1 MGGRVGG
8 ANGWPWVLAMACG
21 ALMGPLSGVEGQ
33 IVGGDG
39 GSDPAP
45 IPGAPT
51 SPAVFPVSV
60 ARSPIRIDG
69 VLDEAAWTEAVSIPL
84 PFEINP
90 GDNTPSRYRTD
101 CRVTFDDS
109 HLYLGCA
116 AFDPDPSSI
125 RAYIT
130 DRDRILG
137 NHDRI
142 SFLVDPFDDL
152 RRGWVFEVSA
162 LGVQADLTYDE
173 RTSAFDTSW
182 DAIWSSA
189 GRITDDGYSIEAA
202 IPFGSLRFPSSSDPQ
217 TWRFWINRMRPRD
230 QTVTMRSNTRL
241 RDESCQLCQ
250 AHALAGFQGMDP
262 GRNAEI
268 VPTLTAS
275 RVDARPDG
283 LASPMTAGEVA
294 WEAGIDARWSLTTD
308 LTLNAT
314 LNPDFSQIE
323 ADAPQLS
330 ANSRFALFFPEKRPF
345 FLEGADLFST
355 PIRAVFTRS
364 VSDPVGGA
372 KFSGKSGPHGIGV
385 LVARDRVNNLLVPG
399 DLGSRRISRDEE
411 VTASVLRYRRDVGD
425 GATVGTVVTA
435 REGTDGYRGWLGGVD
450 AYVRPHPTLGV
461 NLQVLASRTRYGS
474 ALSTEAD
481 LPEAPFGGTAYMADA
496 SWNTGDWGAFAGLNV
511 REAGFR
517 ADAGFVP
524 QVDTRSVWA
533 NVARTFWGGSDALF
547 PRVSARTGFWRDR
560 TLSDRLIGEGVW
572 AQIDFEGPLQSNG
585 WLNPWTSR
593 EYFDG
598 RSYDIEGLNI
608 GLGFRPT
615 PDLRLAMNGTFGDA
629 IDFRNGR
636 AARSVR
642 LNPNLE
648 LRLGRNVELQASH
661 GIQRLTVDG
670 ERILTENA
678 GQLQAAY
685 NFSPRAFV
693 RTTVQY
699 RRTDRN
705 PATNPELDRTI
716 EESLA
721 TQALFSY
728 KVNPLTVV
736 FLGVSDDRLSFEEHL
751 GARVG
756 LTPRGRTFFLKLGY
770 AWRP

>member
-1 MGGRVGG
+1 MCSMV
-8 ANGWPWVLAMACG
+8 CG
-21 ALMGPLSGVEGQ
+21 ALLGPPSGVAGQ
-33 IVGGDG
+33 VVGGDG
-39 GSDPAP
+39 GSAPASAE
-45 IPGAPT
+45 APT
-51 SPAVFPVSV
+51 SPTVFPVSE
-60 ARSPIRIDG
+60 ARAEIRIDG
-69 VLDEAAWTEAVSIPL
+69 VLDEAPWAEAASIAL

-90 GDNTPSRYRTD
+90 GDNTPSEFRTD
-101 CRVTFDDS
+101 CRVTFDTT
-109 HLYLGCA
+109 HLYLGCT

-130 DRDRILG
+130 DRDRIMG

-142 SFLVDPFDDL
+142 SFLVDPFDDR

-173 RTSAFDTSW
+173 RTSSFDTSW

-189 GRITDDGYSIEAA
+189 GRITDDGYRVEAA

-262 GRNAEI
+262 GRNAEL

-275 RVDARPDG
+275 RVDVRPDG
-283 LASPMTAGEVA
+283 LSSPLTAGDVA
-294 WEAGIDARWSLTTD
+294 WEAGVDARWSVTTD

-314 LNPDFSQIE
+314 VNPDFSQIE

-364 VSDPVGGA
+364 VRDPVGGA
-372 KFSGKSGPHGIGV
+372 KFSGKSGPHAIGV

-399 DLGSRRISRDEE
+399 DLGSRRISRDDD
-411 VTASVLRYRRDVGD
+411 VTAAVLRYRRDIGS
-425 GATVGTVVTA
+425 GATVGTVATA
-435 REGTDGYRGWLGGVD
+435 REGRDGYRGLLGGVD
-450 AYVRPHPTLGV
+450 AYVRPHPTLGM

-474 ALSTEAD
+474 ALATDAD
-481 LPEAPFGGTAYMADA
+481 LPEGPFGGTAYMADVT
-496 SWNTGDWGAFAGLNV
+496 WDTGDWGVFAGMNV

-517 ADAGFVP
+517 ADGGFVP
-524 QVDTRSVWA
+524 QVDTRSIWA

-560 TLSDRLIGEGVW
+560 TLADRLIGEGIW

-593 EYFDG
+593 EYFEG
-598 RSYDIEGLNI
+598 RSYDIEGLNV
-608 GLGFRPT
+608 GLGLRPT
-615 PDLRLAMNGTFGDA
+615 RDLRVAMNGTLGDA

-642 LNPNLE
+642 LNPSVE
-648 LRLGRNVELQASH
+648 LRVGRNVELQASH
-661 GIQRLTVDG
+661 GIQRLSVGG

-678 GQLQAAY
+678 GQLQAIY

-705 PATNPELDRTI
+705 PATNPNLDRTL

-736 FLGVSDDRLSFEEHL
+736 FLGISDDRLSFEEHL
-751 GARVG
+751 GTRVG
-756 LTPRGRTFFLKLGY
+756 LTPRGRTYFLKLGY

>member
-8 ANGWPWVLAMACG
+8 MKRWASMLGIAFGAVL
-21 ALMGPLSGVEGQ
+21 GPSSGVDGQ
-33 IVGGDG
+33 VVSGDG
-39 GSDPAP
+39 GSNPEPAE
-45 IPGAPT
+45 APT
-51 SPAVFPVSV
+51 SPAIFSVSE
-60 ARSPIRIDG
+60 ARAEIRIDG
-69 VLDEAAWTEAVSIPL
+69 VLDEASWAEAASIPL
-84 PFEINP
+84 PFEITP

-101 CRVTFDDS
+101 CRVTFDES
-109 HLYLGCA
+109 NLYFGCT

-173 RTSAFDTSW
+173 RTSSFDTSW

-189 GRITDDGYSIEAA
+189 GRITDDGFSVEAA

-283 LASPMTAGEVA
+283 LSSPLTAGDVA
-294 WEAGIDARWSLTTD
+294 WEAGMDARWSVTTD

-314 LNPDFSQIE
+314 VNPDFSQVE

-345 FLEGADLFST
+345 FLEGADLLST

-372 KFSGKSGPHGIGV
+372 KFSGKSGPHAMGV

-399 DLGSRRISRDEE
+399 DLGSRRISRDED
-411 VTASVLRYRRDVGD
+411 VTAAILRYRRDIGD
-425 GATVGTVVTA
+425 GATVGTVATA
-435 REGTDGYRGWLGGVD
+435 REGSDGYRGLLGGVD
-450 AYVRPHPTLGV
+450 AYVRPHSTVSV
-461 NLQVLASRTRYGS
+461 NLQLLASRTRYGS
-474 ALSTEAD
+474 ALATDAD
-481 LPEAPFGGTAYMADA
+481 LREGPFGGTAYMADVT
-496 SWNTGDWGAFAGLNV
+496 WDTGDWGVLAGMNV

-524 QVDTRSVWA
+524 QVDTRSIWT

-547 PRVSARTGFWRDR
+547 PRVSARTGFWRNR
-560 TLSDRLIGEGVW
+560 TLADRLIGEGIW

-598 RSYDIEGLNI
+598 RSYDIAGLNV

-615 PDLRLAMNGTFGDA
+615 PDVRVAMNGTFGDA

-636 AARSVR
+636 AAHSIR
-642 LNPNLE
+642 LNPSVE
-648 LRLGRNVELQASH
+648 LRLGRQVELQASH
-661 GIQRLTVDG
+661 GIQRLSVGG

-678 GQLQAAY
+678 GQLQAIY
-685 NFSPRAFV
+685 NLSPRAFF
-693 RTTVQY
+693 RATVQY

-705 PATNPELDRTI
+705 PATNPELERTL
-716 EESLA
+716 EERLA
-721 TQALFSY
+721 TQTLLSY

-736 FLGVSDDRLSFEEHL
+736 FVGVSDDRLSFEEHL
-751 GARVG
+751 GPRVG